1 MSPYTAELFAPIFH
15 HFILELLAQFPAKND
30 EK

>member
-1 MSPYTAELFAPIFH
+1 MSPYAAEVFASIFH
-15 HFILELLAQFPAKND
+15 HLNLELLAQFPAKND